1 VTFFQAII
9 LAIVEGLTEFL
20 PISSTG
26 HLILI
31 QRYLSITSSEF
42 SKTFDIV
49 IQLSA
54 ILAVVWIYRKTL
66 FSQFGIWK
74 QSMVAF
80 IPTGIIGFLFY
91 KLIRNVLLE
100 EPIIIVYSLFIGGV
114 ILLVVDKLTKIN
126 RGQGR
131 ILNLPPNKLIF
142 IGILQSISVIPGVS
156 RSATAIIGGLSTGL
170 SRSQAVEFSFF
181 LAIPTMF
188 AAAGFDLLKSGM
200 SFSAQEYSVLLVGCF
215 FSFISALIAVRFFI
229 DYVQKN
235 NFTSFAIYR
244 IVLALVVLL
253 TMKA

>member
-1 VTFFQAII
+1 
-9 LAIVEGLTEFL
+9 
-20 PISSTG
+20 
-26 HLILI
+26 
-31 QRYLSITSSEF
+31 
-42 SKTFDIV
+42 
-49 IQLSA
+49 
-54 ILAVVWIYRKTL
+54 
-66 FSQFGIWK
+66 
-74 QSMVAF
+74 MVAF